1 MSHLQPHSVDPMIE
15 AAADQIFVGVKSGL
29 SPEEA
34 ARKVAQLVGAENARA
49 GLKLYRERAREI
61 GLLRDPEA
69 VVNPAGYIEPWYP
82 GPTKD
87 DVFWPAYRDYLL
99 NVKKRNQEEVDE
111 LDKASTRIL
120 SLLPA
125 PGTLTFSSRG
135 LVVGSVQSG
144 KTGNFTAVITKAAD
158 VNYRFFLVLS
168 GMTDQLRNQ
177 TQSRI
182 DTDALQHTRERWITI
197 TNVDE
202 DFAQRTNVDSFLSA
216 RSGVRT
222 IGVIKKNGPR
232 LRRLLT
238 WLRGA
243 RAEVLRN
250 CSILIIDDEADQAT
264 PNAHRDPNRRT
275 EINSLVVDL
284 LGLLPKAAYVGY
296 TATPY
301 ANLLGD
307 TAEEGIYP
315 RDFIVDLP
323 VSEAYFGPERIFG
336 REQMD
341 WDDPEELADGLDMIR
356 DVPVVEVPQLRPS
369 GAKSRWSF
377 KPTVTAS
384 LSEALRYFVMA
395 TAARRVRGQ
404 DGQHSSMLVHS
415 SQFTNVHESFV
426 DPIATYLSALSTALA
441 SGDAGVD
448 AELRALWE
456 REQAAVPS
464 SLFGTEPVPYEAVR
478 AELPG
483 VLDDVEVKV
492 ENAQSTERIDYDTP
506 GRTYVVIG
514 GNILAR
520 GLTIEGLTVSHF
532 VRSSSAY
539 DALLQMGRWF
549 GYRPGYEDL
558 PRIWMTKELRDAFY
572 HLAGVEEDIR
582 HQIGFYVHQHLTP
595 ATLGIKIRTHPKLA
609 ITSKLKM
616 RSAVRAQMSFSNKTP
631 QTILFHHHDQV
642 WLDRNLDAARALIE
656 RIQAVGISAEDG
668 RLPRY
673 RVFRDVDAAEV
684 LKFIAE
690 YQFHPEQIELEGP
703 LVHGYIQDQNQRD
716 NLLKWNVVVVG
727 RPKADLGTIDL
738 GLPEETPLVNRSRF
752 VRGSDPAT
760 ADIKALMSEADLVAD
775 LRPESVQMKELTRW
789 RDLKAK
795 RQQAYQ
801 GAEPGLL
808 LLYPI
813 SRKSVPEGARNDRKR
828 RPLNAV
834 QDVLG
839 VAFVFP
845 DAADDTP
852 REYVTAA
859 LPKTD
864 TDELEFEE
872 EADA

>member
-1 MSHLQPHSVDPMIE
+1 MSQTQVLVVDPVVE
-15 AAADQIFVGVKSGL
+15 AAADQIFVGVKGGL
-29 SPEEA
+29 SPEDA
-34 ARKVAQLVGAENARA
+34 ARKVALLVGTDNARA
-49 GLKLYRERAREI
+49 GLKLYRDRAREI

-69 VVNPAGYIEPWYP
+69 VVNPDGYVEPWYP

-99 NVKKRNQEEVDE
+99 NKKMRSRQEVDE

-177 TQSRI
+177 TQGRI

-197 TNVDE
+197 TNIDE

-243 RAEVLRN
+243 RPEVLRN

-264 PNAHRDPNRRT
+264 PNAHRDPNRRS
-275 EINSLVVDL
+275 EINRLVVEL

-323 VSEAYFGPERIFG
+323 ASAAYFGPERIFG

-341 WDDPEELADGLDMIR
+341 WDDPDELADGVDMIR
-356 DVPVVEVPQLRPS
+356 IVPLTEVPQLRPS
-369 GAKSRWSF
+369 GAKTRWSF
-377 KPTVTAS
+377 IPTITAS

-395 TAARRVRGQ
+395 TAARRARGQ
-404 DGQHSSMLVHS
+404 SGQHSSMLIHS

-426 DPIATYLSALSTALA
+426 DPISKHFDALSAALVA
-441 SGDAGVD
+441 GDPDVE
-448 AELRALWE
+448 AELRAIWE
-456 REQAAVPS
+456 REQAAVPA
-464 SLFGTEPVPYEAVR
+464 SLFDLQPVPFEAVR
-478 AELPG
+478 AELAG
-483 VLDDVEVKV
+483 VLVDVEVKV
-492 ENAQSTERIDYDTP
+492 ENAQSTERIDYETP

-532 VRSSSAY
+532 VRSASAY

-558 PRIWMTKELRDAFY
+558 PRMWMTNDLRDAFY

-595 ATLGIKIRTHPKLA
+595 LTLGIKIRTHPKLA

-616 RSAVRAQMSFSNKTP
+616 WSAVRSQMSFSNKTP
-631 QTILFHHHDQV
+631 QTILFHHRDQA
-642 WLDRNLDAARALIE
+642 WLDRNLDAARKLVRRISDAGIE
-656 RIQAVGISAEDG
+656 EGEG
-668 RLPRY
+668 RLPKY
-673 RVFRDVDAAEV
+673 RVFRGVMVAEI
-684 LKFIAE
+684 LQFIEE
-690 YQFHPEQIELEGP
+690 YQFHPEQIELQGP
-703 LVHGYIQDQNQRD
+703 LVRGYIEDQNRRG

-727 RPKADLGTIDL
+727 RPKADLGTVNL
-738 GLPEETPLVNRSRF
+738 GLSQEVPLVNRSRF
-752 VRGSDPAT
+752 LRGSDPTT
-760 ADIKALMSEADLVAD
+760 ADIKALISEADLVAD
-775 LRPESVQMKELTRW
+775 LPPESVHMKELSSW

-795 RQQAYQ
+795 RQQVYQ

-813 SRKSVPEGARNDRKR
+813 SQRSVPEGPNSENKR
-828 RPLNAV
+828 LPLQAV
-834 QDVLG
+834 QDVIG
-839 VAFVFP
+839 IGFVFP
-845 DAADDTP
+845 DAAEDTP

-859 LPKTD
+859 LPD
-864 TDELEFEE
+864 ADIDELEFEE